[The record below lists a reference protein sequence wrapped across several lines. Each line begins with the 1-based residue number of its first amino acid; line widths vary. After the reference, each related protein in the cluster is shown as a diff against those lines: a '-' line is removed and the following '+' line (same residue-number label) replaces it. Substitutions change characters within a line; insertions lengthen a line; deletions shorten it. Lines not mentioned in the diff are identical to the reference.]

1 MKKSTALQA
10 VIAELSGRA
19 RDMGLSDTQW
29 AKQAGLRKETLSRL
43 RKRESCDFATL
54 QSLARVVGAGLEV
67 SGSGKQSLTPDGH
80 FPLAMARD
88 YEEELLRLGA
98 LRDLDATRWKSA
110 GPAFFMAGVAVM
122 LGSVR
127 GLDRRGL
134 LDLAEQLHPGVTEP
148 AVFDLW
154 LARSPVRPSRFL
166 PLLEQELRHAA

>member
-1 MKKSTALQA
+1 M
-10 VIAELSGRA
+10 IAELSGRA